1 MLGQMLQ
8 RIAAAQYVE
17 ELQFKRPDS
26 RSGSMVVRP
35 RHDPVRVKWQIERP
49 RHSHELVVG

>member
-8 RIAAAQYVE
+8 RIAAAQDAE
-17 ELQFKRPDS
+17 ELQFKLPDS

-35 RHDPVRVKWQIERP
+35 RHDPVRVKWQIERL
-49 RHSHELVVG
+49 RHSHGLVVG

>member
-17 ELQFKRPDS
+17 ELQFKLPDS
-26 RSGSMVVRP
+26 RSGSMVRP